1 METIRQF
8 VRDELATVRQLAT
21 EARRGLKPWMYW
33 IVAASFYLYE
43 FFARVA
49 PGVIEGTLQK
59 EFSVDA
65 AEVGLLMGLYYLSY
79 APMQLVVGMALD
91 RFGSRRLLAAAA
103 LTAGLGC
110 LVFATARST
119 AGLAGGRL
127 LLGVGSAF
135 AYVGAVYVATVWFPR
150 SKLALI
156 MGMTAALGTLGA
168 ALGEAP
174 LEEAV
179 RAFGWREAMY
189 VAAIG
194 GLVIGV
200 LVYIVV
206 PRRPGWFL
214 KMAELEKKEASKT
227 MFRGLV
233 EVVSSGQTW
242 LVAIISLLTYLPLS
256 AFGAL
261 WGDSYLMA
269 STGAS
274 EEAAAW
280 TMSMLFFGFALG
292 GPVLGHLSDR
302 LTKRRSPILF
312 GGMMTAVFMAILMAA
327 EFLPLWM
334 SGVVLAAAGFF
345 AGAQTITFAVAVEQH
360 SRSCRATAV
369 AFVNFFV
376 MLGGFLLQPAFGAVL
391 DITSADADYS
401 PADYRKA
408 LLLLPI
414 GIALGAILCRWLK
427 DPEWES

>member
-1 METIRQF
+1 METTRQF

-292 GPVLGHLSDR
+292 GPVLGHLLPPRDS
-302 LTKRRSPILF
+302 LQARRPSPLRWPSSS
-312 GGMMTAVFMAILMAA
+312 TRDPAAQPPSPSSTSSSCLAVSFCN
-327 EFLPLWM
+327 PH
-334 SGVVLAAAGFF
+334 LA
-345 AGAQTITFAVAVEQH
+345 QCSTSHPPTPTIRPPTIARRFC
-360 SRSCRATAV
+360 SCRSG
-369 AFVNFFV
+369 
-376 MLGGFLLQPAFGAVL
+376 LP
-391 DITSADADYS
+391 SARSSVD
-401 PADYRKA
+401 
-408 LLLLPI
+408 
-414 GIALGAILCRWLK
+414 G
-427 DPEWES
+427 